1 VFEPGINIELFYWKN
16 LTAGMEKLASLVA
29 EPQRCFDYARS
40 AKAMTLAGHTWD
52 RQIDQILVAGEAVRA
67 S

>member
-1 VFEPGINIELFYWKN
+1 MGSLQGTV
-16 LTAGMEKLASLVA
+16 ASASASRTTA

-52 RQIDQILVAGEAVRA
+52 RQIDQILQAGEAVRR
-67 S
+67 